1 MSGGR
6 RWLADFI
13 QDLRHGARLLL
24 KSPGFTVAAIL
35 MLALG
40 IGANTAIFSITHA
53 VLLRA
58 LPYRDPE
65 GLVKIT
71 FNNRGTGQI
80 GVPFSVPEMDDLRS
94 RSDIFEDVS
103 ATWSASVN
111 LTGWKEPERLELLV
125 TSPGYFSM
133 LGARPQIGRLIGPQ
147 DTAEGFAPVAVLSDK
162 VWRTSYGA
170 DPGVLGRTL
179 RLDNDPYVIVG
190 VLPPGFRHPGKTVAG
205 DVDIWATAGYSAD
218 PFPAPARGARFIP
231 GAIGRLIA
239 GLTPQ
244 EAQARL
250 DLLAARL
257 RSEFPGDYPEA
268 GRFSIEAQPLRDA
281 LVGVVRPM
289 LLLLSAATG
298 VIILIVAVNIANLL
312 MARAA
317 ARRREFAIRLAL
329 GAGRARIV
337 RQLLTE
343 SLTLSAVAGT
353 AGVASTAWLFDL
365 GLRFVPQSIP
375 RLSEVRL
382 DGAVL
387 LFALAVTVLT
397 AAAFGLVP
405 ALQSAKVDLSAAIR
419 EVARGSGAGTRATR
433 VRRLLTVAQV
443 SLAVLLMVG
452 AGQLLLTLRG
462 LLTEHPGFDP
472 ARLVTASIWLPVPND
487 PKADPYGGIGPQAIF
502 SREVLRRMHALPGIS
517 EAAMTSS
524 LPEAGDANR
533 FPLAIEDDPAGA
545 QHDLTVEAIRVSPEY
560 FQVMR
565 TPVAHGRTFAEDD
578 DAGKTPVAV
587 IDEATARLY
596 WGGRDPIGRRIKIGS
611 SASAPWSTIVGIVG
625 NVRHDGL
632 DVDGVPHV
640 YVSLYQRQG
649 RVLSVVLRTDL
660 PAATIEPQ
668 IRREIQS
675 VDPGLP
681 VFNVRSMNAVIDA
694 SLAPRRFSADLVGA
708 FAGLALLLAALGIYG
723 LLAFLTAQRTSE
735 IGLRMAL
742 GARAADIRRLI
753 LGDGMRLAGAG
764 IVAGLLLAAA
774 AAPLM
779 ASLVYGVR
787 LYDATIFVGVPA
799 ILMAVALAASD
810 IPARRAARIN
820 PIVALREE

>member
-1 MSGGR
+1 MRGGR

-24 KSPGFTVAAIL
+24 KSPGFVVAAVL
-35 MLALG
+35 TLALG
-40 IGANTAIFSITHA
+40 IGANTAIFSITQA

-65 GLVKIT
+65 GLVKVT
-71 FNNRGTGQI
+71 FNNRGVGQI
-80 GVPFSVPEMDDLRS
+80 GVPFSVPELDDLRS

-111 LTGWKEPERLELLV
+111 LTGGKEPERLELLV

-133 LGARPQIGRLIGPQ
+133 LGAKPQIGRLIGAQ
-147 DTAEGFAPVAVLSDK
+147 DTAAGFAPVVVLSDR
-162 VWRTSYGA
+162 VWRTSYGG
-170 DPGVLGRTL
+170 DPRVLGRTL

-190 VLPPGFRHPGKTVAG
+190 VLPPCFRHPGKTVAG

-218 PFPAPARGARFIP
+218 PFPTPARNARLIP
-231 GAIGRLIA
+231 GAIGRLMA

-257 RSEFPGDYPEA
+257 RSEFPGSYPEA
-268 GRFSIEAQPLRDA
+268 GRFSIEVQPLRDS
-281 LVGVVRPM
+281 LVGAVRPM

-298 VIILIVAVNIANLL
+298 VIVLIVVVNIANLL
-312 MARAA
+312 MARSA

-329 GAGRARIV
+329 GAGRGRII

-343 SLTLSAVAGT
+343 SLILSAVAGA
-353 AGVASTAWLFDL
+353 AGVAATAWLFDS
-365 GLRFVPQSIP
+365 GLQFVPQSIP

-382 DGAVL
+382 DGAVF
-387 LFALAVTVLT
+387 LFALAVSVLT
-397 AAAFGLVP
+397 ALAFGLVP
-405 ALQSAKVDLSAAIR
+405 ALQSVKVDLSAAIR
-419 EVARGSGAGTRATR
+419 EAARGSGGGSRATR

-452 AGQLLLTLRG
+452 AGLLLLTLRG
-462 LLTEHPGFDP
+462 LLMEHPGFDP
-472 ARLVTASIWLPVPND
+472 AQLVTASIWLPVPND

-502 SREVLRRMHALPGIS
+502 GREVLRRMHTLRGVRS
-517 EAAMTSS
+517 AAITSS
-524 LPEAGDANR
+524 LPETGDANN
-533 FPLAIEDDPAGA
+533 FTLAIEDDPVGA
-545 QHDLTVEAIRVSPEY
+545 QNNLTVEAIRVSPEY

-565 TPVAHGRTFAEDD
+565 TPVVHGRSFAEDD
-578 DAGKTPVAV
+578 AAGKVPVAL
-587 IDEATARLY
+587 IDETTARLY

-611 SASAPWSTIVGIVG
+611 AANSPWSTIVGIVG

-640 YVSLYQRQG
+640 YVPLYQRQG
-649 RVLSVVLRTDL
+649 RVLTVVLRTDL

-694 SLAPRRFSADLVGA
+694 SLASRRFSADLVGA

-723 LLAFLTAQRTSE
+723 LLAFLTAQRTPE

-742 GARAADIRRLI
+742 GARAADIRRMI
-753 LGDGMRLAGAG
+753 LGDGLRLAGAG
-764 IVAGLLLAAA
+764 ILAGLVLAAA

-787 LYDATIFVGVPA
+787 VHDATLFVAVPA
-799 ILMAVALAASD
+799 ILMAVALAASC

-820 PIVALREE
+820 PIAVLRED